1 MTDAVEA
8 LAEAIPRPE
17 EEPSPARIEAFSDS
31 VFAIIITLL
40 VLDVRVPREAA
51 LESQSLGA
59 ALMRQW
65 PLYVA
70 YILSFLQV
78 GVVWSNHHT
87 MFHYIRRSDHVLLV
101 LNLLLL
107 LCVAVLPFTTA
118 ILAEYARAGHAERQ
132 LAAMLYSAAL
142 CAAGLFF
149 SATWQHALHAC
160 LVASNA
166 DPHRL
171 QALRFHWMLAPVLY
185 GLAFVLAWVDPRLSI
200 AIYIVLLLYFALPGP
215 SVVRWTTRRGARRA
229 ALKETA
235 EARAGPRPSAGIQ
248 GATAAL

>member
-1 MTDAVEA
+1 MTDA
-8 LAEAIPRPE
+8 AEAIVDAIPKPE
-17 EEPSPARIEAFSDS
+17 EEPSPARIEAFSDA

-40 VLDVRVPREAA
+40 VLDVRVPREAT

-118 ILAEYARAGHAERQ
+118 MLAEYARAGHAERQ
-132 LAAMLYSAAL
+132 LAAMVYSAAL
-142 CAAGLFF
+142 CAAGIFF
-149 SATWQHALHAC
+149 SAMWQHALRAG
-160 LVASNA
+160 LVSPHA

-171 QALRFHWMLAPVLY
+171 QALRFHWMLVPLLY

-200 AIYIVLLLYFALPGP
+200 AIYIVLLLYYALPGP
-215 SVVRWTTRRGARRA
+215 SVVRWTTRRGARQA
-229 ALKETA
+229 ALKEA
-235 EARAGPRPSAGIQ
+235 ADAPAGPRSNAGIQ

>member
-1 MTDAVEA
+1 MTTA
-8 LAEAIPRPE
+8 AEAIAETIPQPE
-17 EEPSPARIEAFSDS
+17 EEPSPARIEAFSDA

-51 LESQSLGA
+51 LESQTLGA

-107 LCVAVLPFTTA
+107 LCVAVLSFTTA
-118 ILAEYARAGHAERQ
+118 MLAEYARAGHEEQQ
-132 LAAMLYSAAL
+132 LAAMVYSAAL
-142 CAAGLFF
+142 CAAGLLF
-149 SATWQHALHAC
+149 SAMWQHALRAR
-160 LVASNA
+160 LVAAKA

-171 QALRFHWMLAPVLY
+171 QALRFHWMLAPLLY

-200 AIYIVLLLYFALPGP
+200 GIYIVLLLYYALPGP
-215 SVVRWTTRRGARRA
+215 SVVRWTARRGARRA
-229 ALKETA
+229 ALKEA
-235 EARAGPRPSAGIQ
+235 AYAPAGPRPNPGIQ
-248 GATAAL
+248 STTAAL